1 MIDRPTLFMLT
12 HQSRLPSVL
21 ETWQSAYDKAMENT
35 LAGEPLE
42 ESYDLCREWA
52 KWKEIKHKAWELGT
66 KKIDGV
72 DVYHESFEV
81 DSKLHDLW
89 DEFGYPSFESMTYEV
104 DGKIGLLDL
113 VGRKLTPA
121 IYEDF
126 CFTYDWSLFTTDFQI
141 VAKKDGKWGIIDFEG
156 NIVCPFKYD
165 RIVRVKGSMY
175 HLVIKNG
182 KQGVVNHRGKLVI
195 PCSMDSIHTPDFKY
209 EPFFFRKNY
218 KWGWYWNGD
227 SSFYNCHQKPMYDE
241 IYYMTEEEWDK
252 LDDEDEEFFEALVD
266 GKMHYILEWTIK

>member
-126 CFTYDWSLFTTDFQI
+126 CFT
-141 VAKKDGKWGIIDFEG
+141 
-156 NIVCPFKYD
+156 
-165 RIVRVKGSMY
+165 
-175 HLVIKNG
+175 
-182 KQGVVNHRGKLVI
+182 
-195 PCSMDSIHTPDFKY
+195 
-209 EPFFFRKNY
+209 
-218 KWGWYWNGD
+218 
-227 SSFYNCHQKPMYDE
+227 
-241 IYYMTEEEWDK
+241 
-252 LDDEDEEFFEALVD
+252 
-266 GKMHYILEWTIK
+266 

>member
-1 MIDRPTLFMLT
+1 
-12 HQSRLPSVL
+12 
-21 ETWQSAYDKAMENT
+21 
-35 LAGEPLE
+35 
-42 ESYDLCREWA
+42 
-52 KWKEIKHKAWELGT
+52 
-66 KKIDGV
+66 
-72 DVYHESFEV
+72 
-81 DSKLHDLW
+81 
-89 DEFGYPSFESMTYEV
+89 MTYEV

-113 VGRKLTPA
+113 VGLKLTPA

-126 CFTYDWSLFTTDFQI
+126 CFTYDRSLFTTDFQI
-141 VAKKDGKWGIIDFEG
+141 VAKKDGNWGIVDFEG

-165 RIVRVKGSMY
+165 RIVRIKDSMY
-175 HLVIKNG
+175 HLAIKNG
-182 KQGVVNHRGKLVI
+182 KQGVVNHRGKLII

-241 IYYMTEEEWDK
+241 IYYMTEGEWDK

-266 GKMHYILEWTIK
+266 GKMHYILECTIK

>member
-1 MIDRPTLFMLT
+1 MMT

-35 LAGEPLE
+35 LVGEPLE

-52 KWKEIKHKAWELGT
+52 KWKEITHKAWELGT
-66 KKIDGV
+66 RKIDGV

-89 DEFGYPSFESMTYEV
+89 NEYGYPSFESMTYEE

-113 VGRKLTPA
+113 VGRKLSPA

-141 VAKKDGKWGIIDFEG
+141 VAKKDGKWGIVDFEG

-165 RIVRVKGSMY
+165 RIVRIKDSMY
-175 HLVIKNG
+175 HLAVKNG
-182 KQGVVNHRGKLVI
+182 KQGVVNHRGKLII